1 MLDDWYITFRMASSA
16 GNSSSMVKLISIEM
30 PDASVSDVGL
40 VNRQCIER
48 TDSDIELQECVID
61 ISNRM
66 VWAVPV
72 VKSSY
77 TDASYLKI

>member
-61 ISNRM
+61 VSSRM
-66 VWAVPV
+66 IWAVPV